1 MAATYDLVI
10 RNGQIVDGSGGEP
23 FAGDVAVSDGRIAAV
38 GKVEG
43 SGTEEIDAAGLMVTP
58 GFIDV
63 HTHYDGQAIW
73 SQRLNPSSA
82 HGVTTVVAGNCG
94 VGFAP
99 CRAGDRDLLVTT
111 MEGVEDIPG
120 VVMVEGLTW
129 EWESFPEFLEALEKR
144 PHDINLA
151 AYIPHSALRVYV
163 MGERGAR
170 REQATPEDIEK
181 MVAIVGQ
188 AMQAGA
194 IGFATSNID
203 LHRRSDGEHI
213 PSYRV
218 KQPELI
224 AIAKEVAR
232 WGGVFEIAS
241 ALTDGDDDEQAKRD
255 FDNLHEIA
263 RESGVRLTFTIAQ
276 VDTAPYRLAKVIDW
290 MTEAN
295 KEEGVHLGAQT
306 FPRPVG
312 MVLGL
317 DISANPF
324 MARESYKAIAHL
336 PIDERVREMKK
347 PEVRAK
353 ILGEE
358 SPEPILPLFRM
369 ARNFEQMFVMG
380 TTPNYEPD
388 RKNCLAEREK
398 REGRSADEI
407 AYDALLE
414 DDGKGML
421 LVTLANYSFGNLEP
435 VRDVMM
441 RDGVVLGLG
450 DGGAHYGLIC
460 DASFP
465 TFVMTYWTRDRE
477 TRRLHLPEAIRALS
491 AKPAAL
497 MGFSDRGQIAV
508 GKRAD
513 LNIIDFDG
521 LTLHRPIVTRDLPA
535 NGRRLNQTATG
546 YRATIVNGRVIQRD
560 GVPTGELPGKVIRGA
575 GARAERV
582 AEMAK

>member
-1 MAATYDLVI
+1 MAAATHDLII
-10 RNGQIVDGSGGEP
+10 RNGRIVDGSGGEP
-23 FAGDVAVSDGRIAAV
+23 YIGDVAVKDGLISAV
-38 GKVEG
+38 GTVEG
-43 SGTEEIDAAGLMVTP
+43 SGSEEIDAQGHLITP

-73 SQRLNPSSA
+73 SDRLNPSSA

-99 CRAGDRDLLVTT
+99 CRERDRDMLVIT

-129 EWESFPEFLEALEKR
+129 EWESFPEFLEALDKR
-144 PHDINLA
+144 PHDINMSV
-151 AYIPHSALRVYV
+151 YVPHSALRVYV
-163 MGERGAR
+163 MGERAAR
-170 REQATPEDIEK
+170 REEATPQDIEK
-181 MVAIVGQ
+181 MVAILRE
-188 AMQAGA
+188 AMHAGA

-224 AIAKEVAR
+224 AIAREVAH

-263 RESGVRLTFTIAQ
+263 RESGVKLSFTIAQ
-276 VDTAPYRLAKVIDW
+276 VDSAPYRLAKVIDW

-295 KEEGVHLGAQT
+295 KEDGVHMGAQT
-306 FPRPVG
+306 FCRPVG

-317 DISANPF
+317 DSSANPF
-324 MARESYKAIAHL
+324 MARESYMAIAHL
-336 PIDERVREMKK
+336 PIEERVAEMRK
-347 PEVRAK
+347 PKVRAA

-358 SPEPILPLFRM
+358 SPEPKLPLFKG
-369 ARNFEQMFVMG
+369 ARNFGQMFVMG
-380 TTPNYEPD
+380 ALPDYEPARSD
-388 RKNCLAEREK
+388 CIAERAK
-398 REGRSADEI
+398 TEGRSEDEI

-414 DDGKGML
+414 DGGKGML
-421 LVTLANYSFGNLEP
+421 LVTFANYSFGTLDP
-435 VRDVMM
+435 VRDIMLTP
-441 RDGVVLGLG
+441 GVVLGLG

-465 TFVMTYWTRDRE
+465 TFVLTYWARDRA
-477 TRRLHLPEAIRALS
+477 TRRFTLPEAVQALT

-497 MGFSDRGQIAV
+497 MGFADRGHIAT
-508 GKRAD
+508 GMRAD

-521 LTLHRPIVTRDLPA
+521 LQLHRPIVTRDLPA
-535 NGRRLNQTATG
+535 DGRRLNQTATG

-560 GVPTGELPGKVIRGA
+560 GVPTGELPGEVIRGS
-575 GARAERV
+575 GV
-582 AEMAK
+582 MATA